1 MAVDEGEKRETKHQ
15 THNDITQ
22 CHSNLCY
29 EEKVKQ
35 GKSTWVEVVEDRL
48 F

>member
-1 MAVDEGEKRETKHQ
+1 MAIDEGEKRETKHQ
-15 THNDITQ
+15 THDDIIQ
-22 CHSNLCY
+22 FHSNVCY

-35 GKSTWVEVVEDRL
+35 DKSTWVEVVEGRL